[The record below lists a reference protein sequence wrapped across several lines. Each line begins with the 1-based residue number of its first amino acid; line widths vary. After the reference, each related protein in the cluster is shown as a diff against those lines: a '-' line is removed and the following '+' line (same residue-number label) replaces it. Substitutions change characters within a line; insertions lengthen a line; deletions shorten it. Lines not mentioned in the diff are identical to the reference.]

1 MQSNA
6 MQSNAIQ
13 SRDMKILPTL
23 SVGTQ
28 FVGDKRL
35 LQNLLM
41 ALFLLA
47 LLLLGI
53 RLWPHPPL
61 SQGVP
66 FSSSYYDRSGTLMR
80 LTLANDDRYRLWTP
94 LAEVSP
100 LVTQGILLHEDRWFY
115 YNPGFNPFSLI
126 RGFWRSYV
134 AGGRMQGGSTISMQ
148 LARMYWHLN
157 TRTPSGKALQVLRAV
172 QLELSYSKHD
182 ILEAYLNYAP
192 YGRNIESIGA
202 ASLIY
207 FDKTPQQLTLPEA
220 LTLAVLPQSPSY
232 RIDPKTGV
240 LGAAL
245 TQARNRLFQRWQQV
259 YPTDSSQT
267 ALFQLPLTLRQ
278 PEQMPYIAPHFIEQL
293 RQQNQQIVQV
303 HNRVDTTLDV
313 GLQRLIERQVN
324 AFITRNQS
332 RGIHNASV
340 LLVDSRDMG
349 VRALV
354 GSADYYNRDI
364 QGQVNGTNAKRSPG
378 STLKPFIYALGMEQG
393 VLHPMTILKDVPS
406 TFGAY
411 APENFDRRFLGP
423 VTATDALNFS
433 RNIPAVYVASQL
445 REPTLY
451 QFLRLSG
458 VANMASANHYGL
470 ALVLGGG
477 EVTAQ
482 ELAKLYALLANR
494 GELRPLRMQQ
504 HDANPSAIHLLSEE
518 SSFMTLDMLRQ
529 HRRPGDTL
537 AQRPST
543 LPVYW
548 KTGTSWGFRDA
559 WSVGIFGPY
568 VLVVWE
574 GNFDSRGNNAFVGAD
589 AAAPLFFNIIDSVTA
604 NYPALREPKH
614 SLPKQMKRVDICL
627 ASGNL
632 PTPWCQQKGK
642 TWFIPG
648 KSPIKVDTI
657 YRPVNIDIQTG
668 EVACPP
674 YDETQIR
681 TEIVEFWPSDLANV
695 FARAGLP
702 KRSPPVNRCKNA
714 GTAVSGNPPYITSP
728 LKNTTYTLRQSQHG
742 RDKIAFNAVTD
753 ADSKTVYWF
762 VDDIY
767 LGSTASKT
775 GIDWRPVNRGQ
786 YRVRAVDDRGRAD
799 SRTIT
804 IDIVD

>member
-1 MQSNA
+1 
-6 MQSNAIQ
+6 
-13 SRDMKILPTL
+13 MKILPVP
-23 SVGTQ
+23 SAV
-28 FVGDKRL
+28 FKRW
-35 LQNLLM
+35 LQNSLM

-47 LLLLGI
+47 LLLVGV

-66 FSSSYYDRSGTLMR
+66 LSSVYYDRHGALMR
-80 LTLANDDRYRLWTP
+80 ITLANDDRYRLWTP
-94 LAEVSP
+94 LEEISP
-100 LVTQGILLHEDRWFY
+100 LAVQGILLHEDRWFY
-115 YNPGFNPFSLI
+115 YNPGFNPVSLL

-134 AGGRMQGGSTISMQ
+134 AGGKMQGGSTITMQ
-148 LARMYWHLN
+148 LARMHWHLN
-157 TRTPSGKALQVLRAV
+157 TRTPQGKLLQVLRAI

-207 FDKTPQQLTLPEA
+207 FAKQPQDLTLAEA
-220 LTLAVLPQSPSY
+220 LTLSVLPQSPSY

-240 LGAAL
+240 LGEAL
-245 TQARNRLFQRWQQV
+245 TQARNRLFQRWQGV
-259 YPTDSSQT
+259 YPTDSSQK
-267 ALFQLPLTLRQ
+267 ALFQLPLALRQ

-293 RQQNQQIVQV
+293 RQQARRWGQSKSRI
-303 HNRVDTTLDV
+303 DTTLDA
-313 GLQRLIERQVN
+313 GLQRLVETQVN

-332 RGIHNASV
+332 RGIHNAAV

-349 VRALV
+349 IRALV
-354 GSADYYNRDI
+354 GSADYYNREI

-393 VLHPMTILKDVPS
+393 VLHPMTILKDVS
-406 TFGAY
+406 SSFGAY

-445 REPTLY
+445 RQPTFY
-451 QFLRLSG
+451 QFLSLSG
-458 VANMASANHYGL
+458 VSNMASENHYGL
-470 ALVLGGG
+470 SLVLGGG

-494 GELRPLRMQQ
+494 GVLRPLRMQNSDVSSQ
-504 HDANPSAIHLLSEE
+504 PIRLLSEE
-518 SSFMTLDMLRQ
+518 ASFVTLDMLRQ

-537 AQRPST
+537 AQRSPS

-574 GNFDSRGNNAFVGAD
+574 GNFNSKGNNVFVGAD
-589 AAAPLFFNIIDSVTA
+589 AAAPLFFNIIDSVNA
-604 NYPALREPKH
+604 NYPALQEPKH
-614 SLPKQMKRVDICL
+614 PFPKRLKRVDICL

-632 PTPWCQQKGK
+632 PTQWCQQKGK

-648 KSPIKVDTI
+648 KSPIKVDSV
-657 YRPVNIDIQTG
+657 YRPVVLDIYSG

-674 YDETQIR
+674 YDEAQTR
-681 TEIVEFWPSDLANV
+681 VEVFEFWPSDLANV
-695 FARAGLP
+695 FAAAGLP
-702 KRSPPVNRCKNA
+702 KRTPPINRCKDS
-714 GTAVSGNPPYITSP
+714 GVTVSGNPPRITSP
-728 LKNTTYTLRQSQHG
+728 LKNTTYTLRQSQQG
-742 RDKIAFNAVTD
+742 RDKISFNAVTD

-767 LGSTASKT
+767 LGSSASKT
-775 GIDWRPVNRGQ
+775 AIDWRPINNGQ
-786 YRVRAVDDRGRAD
+786 YRIRAVDDHGRAD
-799 SRTIT
+799 TRLVRIEL
-804 IDIVD
+804 VN

>member
-1 MQSNA
+1 
-6 MQSNAIQ
+6 
-13 SRDMKILPTL
+13 MKILKTPW
-23 SVGTQ
+23 
-28 FVGDKRL
+28 
-35 LQNLLM
+35 LQNGLM
-41 ALFLLA
+41 AVFLLA
-47 LLLLGI
+47 LTLAAI

-61 SQGVP
+61 SRGLP
-66 FSSSYYDRSGTLMR
+66 LSSVYYDRHGALLR
-80 LTLANDDRYRLWTP
+80 ITLANDERYRLWTP
-94 LAEVSP
+94 LDAVSP
-100 LVTQGILLHEDRWFY
+100 LAVRGLLLHEDRWFY
-115 YNPGFNPFSLI
+115 YNPGFNPIGLM

-134 AGGRMQGGSTISMQ
+134 AGGKMQGGSTISMQ
-148 LARMYWHLN
+148 LARMRWHLN
-157 TRTPSGKALQVLRAV
+157 TRTPGGKLLQVLRAI
-172 QLELSYSKHD
+172 QLELSYSKRD

-207 FDKTPQQLTLPEA
+207 FGKAPRDLTLPEA

-232 RIDPKTGV
+232 RLAPKTGV
-240 LGAAL
+240 LGIAL
-245 TQARNRLFQRWQQV
+245 TQARSRLFQRWQNV
-259 YPTDSSQT
+259 YATDGSQR
-267 ALFQLPLTLRQ
+267 ALFRLPLALRQ

-293 RQQNQQIVQV
+293 RRQTQQLVRRDT
-303 HNRVDTTLDV
+303 RVDTQLDAR
-313 GLQRLIERQVN
+313 LQRLVERQVD
-324 AFITRNQS
+324 AFIARNQS
-332 RGIHNASV
+332 RGIHNAAV

-354 GSADYYNRDI
+354 GSADYYNRPI

-406 TFGAY
+406 SFGAY

-445 REPTLY
+445 RQPTFY
-451 QFLRLSG
+451 QFLRLAG
-458 VANMASANHYGL
+458 VANMASENHYGL
-470 ALVLGGG
+470 SLVLGGG

-494 GELRPLRMQQ
+494 GELRPLRMLRGEAQT
-504 HDANPSAIHLLSEE
+504 PPVRLLSEE
-518 SSFMTLDMLRQ
+518 ASFITLDMLRQ

-537 AQRPST
+537 AQRSSS

-574 GNFDSRGNNAFVGAD
+574 GNFDSRGNNALVGTE
-589 AAAPLFFNIIDSVTA
+589 AAAPLFFNIVDSVNA
-604 NYPALREPKH
+604 SDPALQEPKH
-614 SLPKQMKRVDICL
+614 AWPKRLRRVDICL
-627 ASGNL
+627 ASGDL
-632 PTPWCQQKGK
+632 PTPWCRQKGK

-648 KSPIKVDTI
+648 KSPIKVDSV
-657 YRPVNIDIQTG
+657 YRPVVLDIHSG

-674 YDETQIR
+674 YDPAETR
-681 TEIVEFWPSDLANV
+681 TEVFEFWPSDLANV
-695 FARAGLP
+695 FAQAGLP
-702 KRSPPVNRCKNA
+702 KRAPPLNRCRDN
-714 GTAVSGNPPYITSP
+714 GIAVGGNPPRITSP
-728 LKNTTYTLRQSQHG
+728 LKNTTYTLRQSQQG

-753 ADSKTVYWF
+753 ADSKTLYWF

-767 LGSTASKT
+767 LGSSASKKA
-775 GIDWRPVNRGQ
+775 IDWRPVNNGQ
-786 YRVRAVDDRGRAD
+786 YRIRAVDDRGRAD
-799 SRTIT
+799 SRLVTIEW
-804 IDIVD
+804 VN

>member
-1 MQSNA
+1 
-6 MQSNAIQ
+6 
-13 SRDMKILPTL
+13 MKILPVF
-23 SVGTQ
+23 SAAA
-28 FVGDKRL
+28 KRW
-35 LQNLLM
+35 LQNIFMAVVLLTL
-41 ALFLLA
+41 LFFS
-47 LLLLGI
+47 I

-66 FSSSYYDRSGTLMR
+66 LSSVYYDRQGVLMR
-80 LTLANDDRYRLWTP
+80 ITLANDDRYRLWTP
-94 LAEVSP
+94 LEQISP
-100 LVTQGILLHEDRWFY
+100 LAVRGILLHEDRWFY
-115 YNPGFNPFSLI
+115 YNPGFNPVSLV

-134 AGGRMQGGSTISMQ
+134 AGGKMQGGSTVTMQ
-148 LARMYWHLN
+148 LARMHWHLN
-157 TRTPSGKALQVLRAV
+157 TRTPSGKLMQIVRAV

-207 FDKTPQQLTLPEA
+207 FAKAPQDLTLPEA
-220 LTLAVLPQSPSY
+220 LTLSVLPQSPSY

-240 LGAAL
+240 LGSAL
-245 TQARNRLFQRWQQV
+245 TQARNRLFQRWQGV
-259 YPTDSSQT
+259 YATDSSQK
-267 ALFQLPLTLRQ
+267 ALFQLPLALRQ

-293 RQQNQQIVQV
+293 RQQNQPLVQR
-303 HNRVDTTLDV
+303 NTRIDTTLDV
-313 GLQRLIERQVN
+313 GLQRLIEKQVS
-324 AFITRNQS
+324 AFIARNQS

-349 VRALV
+349 VQALV
-354 GSADYYNRDI
+354 GSADYYNREI

-406 TFGAY
+406 SFGAY

-445 REPTLY
+445 RQPTFY

-458 VANMASANHYGL
+458 VANMASENHYGL
-470 ALVLGGG
+470 SLVLGGG
-477 EVTAQ
+477 EVTSQ

-494 GELRPLRMQQ
+494 GVLRPLRMQKS
-504 HDANPSAIHLLSEE
+504 DASPQPVRLLSEE
-518 SSFMTLDMLRQ
+518 ASFITLDMLRQ

-537 AQRPST
+537 AQRSSS

-574 GNFDSRGNNAFVGAD
+574 GNFDSKGNNVFVGAD

-604 NYPALREPKH
+604 SYPSLQEPKH
-614 SLPKQMKRVDICL
+614 PWPKQLKRVDICL

-648 KSPIKVDTI
+648 KSPIKVDTV
-657 YRPVNIDIQTG
+657 YRPVVLDNQSG
-668 EVACPP
+668 EVVCPP
-674 YDETQIR
+674 YDETQTH
-681 TEIVEFWPSDLANV
+681 TEVFEFWPSDLANV
-695 FARAGLP
+695 FAQAGLP
-702 KRSPPVNRCKNA
+702 KRAPPVGRCKDN
-714 GTAVSGNPPYITSP
+714 GVAVSGNPPRITSP
-728 LKNTTYTLRQSQHG
+728 LKNTTYTLRQSQQG

-767 LGSTASKT
+767 LGSSASKT
-775 GIDWRPVNRGQ
+775 AIDWRPINNGQ
-786 YRVRAVDDRGRAD
+786 YRIRAVDDRGRAD
-799 SRTIT
+799 SRMIT
-804 IDIVD
+804 IELMN

>member
-1 MQSNA
+1 
-6 MQSNAIQ
+6 
-13 SRDMKILPTL
+13 MKILPA
-23 SVGTQ
+23 SAVA
-28 FVGDKRL
+28 KRW
-35 LQNLLM
+35 LQNILM
-41 ALFLLA
+41 AVFLLA
-47 LLLLGI
+47 LGLVGA

-66 FSSSYYDRSGTLMR
+66 FSTVYYDRYGTLMR

-94 LAEVSP
+94 LEKISP
-100 LVTQGILLHEDRWFY
+100 LAVQGILLHEDRWFY
-115 YNPGFNPFSLI
+115 YNPGFNPFSLM

-134 AGGRMQGGSTISMQ
+134 AGGKMQGGSTITMQ
-148 LARMYWHLN
+148 LARMHWHLN
-157 TRTPSGKALQVLRAV
+157 TRTPSGKIMQVLRAI

-207 FDKTPQQLTLPEA
+207 FARAPQDLTLPEA
-220 LTLAVLPQSPSY
+220 LTLSVLPQSPSY

-240 LGAAL
+240 LGQAL
-245 TQARNRLFQRWQQV
+245 TLARNRLFQRWQSV
-259 YPTDSSQT
+259 YSTDSSQRV
-267 ALFQLPLTLRQ
+267 LFQLPLALRQ
-278 PEQMPYIAPHFIEQL
+278 PELMPYIAPHFIEQL
-293 RQQNQQIVQV
+293 RQQTRQLVQLDT
-303 HNRVDTTLDV
+303 RVDTTLDV

-324 AFITRNQS
+324 AFIVRNQS

-349 VRALV
+349 IRALV
-354 GSADYYNRDI
+354 GSADYYNREI

-406 TFGAY
+406 SFGAY

-445 REPTLY
+445 RQPTFY
-451 QFLRLSG
+451 QFLSLSG
-458 VANMASANHYGL
+458 IASLASENHYGL
-470 ALVLGGG
+470 SLVLGGG
-477 EVTAQ
+477 EITAQ

-494 GELRPLRMQQ
+494 GVLRPLRMQKN
-504 HDANPSAIHLLSEE
+504 DACPAPIRLLSEE
-518 SSFMTLDMLRQ
+518 ASFTTLDMLRQ

-537 AQRPST
+537 AQRSSS

-574 GNFDSRGNNAFVGAD
+574 GNFDSRGNNVFVGAD
-589 AAAPLFFNIIDSVTA
+589 AAAPLFFNIIDSINA
-604 NYPALREPKH
+604 SYPALQEPKH
-614 SLPKQMKRVDICL
+614 PFPKQLKRVDICL

-632 PTPWCQQKGK
+632 PTQWCQQKGK

-648 KSPIKVDTI
+648 KSPIKVDTV
-657 YRPVNIDIQTG
+657 YRPVVLDIHSG
-668 EVACPP
+668 EMACPP
-674 YDETQIR
+674 YDETQTR
-681 TEIVEFWPSDLANV
+681 TEVFEFWPSDLANV
-695 FARAGLP
+695 FAQAGLP
-702 KRSPPVNRCKNA
+702 KRDPPVNHCKDNTMA
-714 GTAVSGNPPYITSP
+714 IDGSPPRITSP
-728 LKNTTYTLRQSQHG
+728 LKNITYTLRQSRQG

-767 LGSTASKT
+767 LGSSASKT
-775 GIDWRPVNRGQ
+775 AIDWRPLNNGQ
-786 YRVRAVDDRGRAD
+786 YRIRAVDDHGRAD
-799 SRTIT
+799 SRLIA
-804 IDIVD
+804 IELVN

>member
-1 MQSNA
+1 MT
-6 MQSNAIQ
+6 
-13 SRDMKILPTL
+13 ILPA
-23 SVGTQ
+23 SAVA
-28 FVGDKRL
+28 KCW
-35 LQNLLM
+35 LQNILM
-41 ALFLLA
+41 AVFLLA
-47 LLLLGI
+47 LGLVGA

-66 FSSSYYDRSGTLMR
+66 FSTVYYDRHGTLMR

-94 LAEVSP
+94 LEKISP
-100 LVTQGILLHEDRWFY
+100 LAVQGILLHEDRWFY
-115 YNPGFNPFSLI
+115 YNPGFNPVSLL

-134 AGGRMQGGSTISMQ
+134 AGGKMQGGSTITMQ
-148 LARMYWHLN
+148 LARMHWHLN
-157 TRTPSGKALQVLRAV
+157 TRTPGGKLMQVLRAV

-207 FDKTPQQLTLPEA
+207 FAKAPQDLTLPEA
-220 LTLAVLPQSPSY
+220 LTLSVLPQSPSY

-240 LGAAL
+240 LGQAL
-245 TQARNRLFQRWQQV
+245 TQARNRLFQRWQGV
-259 YPTDSSQT
+259 YSTDSSQR
-267 ALFQLPLTLRQ
+267 ALFQLPLALRQ
-278 PEQMPYIAPHFIEQL
+278 PERMPYIAPHFIEQL
-293 RQQNQQIVQV
+293 RQQTQQLVQLDT
-303 HNRVDTTLDV
+303 RVDTTLDA

-324 AFITRNQS
+324 AFIVRNHS

-349 VRALV
+349 IRALV
-354 GSADYYNRDI
+354 GSADYYNREI

-406 TFGAY
+406 SFGAY

-445 REPTLY
+445 RQPTFY
-451 QFLRLSG
+451 QFLSLSG
-458 VANMASANHYGL
+458 IANLASENHYGL
-470 ALVLGGG
+470 SLVLGGG
-477 EVTAQ
+477 EITAQ

-494 GELRPLRMQQ
+494 GALRPLRMQKS
-504 HDANPSAIHLLSEE
+504 DAYPPPIRLISEE
-518 SSFMTLDMLRQ
+518 ASFTTLDMLRQ

-537 AQRPST
+537 AQRSSS

-574 GNFDSRGNNAFVGAD
+574 GNFDSRGNNVFVGAD
-589 AAAPLFFNIIDSVTA
+589 AAAPLFFNIIDSINA
-604 NYPALREPKH
+604 SYPALQEPKH
-614 SLPKQMKRVDICL
+614 PFPKQLKRVDICL

-632 PTPWCQQKGK
+632 PTQWCQQKGK

-648 KSPIKVDTI
+648 KSPIKVDTV
-657 YRPVNIDIQTG
+657 YRPVVLDINSG

-674 YDETQIR
+674 YDKTQTR
-681 TEIVEFWPSDLANV
+681 TEVFEFWPSDLANV
-695 FARAGLP
+695 FAQAGLP
-702 KRSPPVNRCKNA
+702 KRAPPVNHCKDNA
-714 GTAVSGNPPYITSP
+714 VAIGGSPPRITSP
-728 LKNTTYTLRQSQHG
+728 LKNTTYTLRQSQQG
-742 RDKIAFNAVTD
+742 RDKISFNAVTD

-767 LGSTASKT
+767 LGSSASKT
-775 GIDWRPVNRGQ
+775 AIDWRPVNNGQ
-786 YRVRAVDDRGRAD
+786 YRIRAVDDHGRAD
-799 SRTIT
+799 SRLIT
-804 IDIVD
+804 IELVN

>member
-1 MQSNA
+1 MGFSG
-6 MQSNAIQ
+6 S
-13 SRDMKILPTL
+13 SG
-23 SVGTQ
+23 V
-28 FVGDKRL
+28 KRL
-35 LQNLLM
+35 LQNIAAVLL
-41 ALFLLA
+41 LLA
-47 LLLLGI
+47 LFFVGW

-61 SQGVP
+61 SQGLP
-66 FSSSYYDRSGTLMR
+66 LSTAWYDRHGQLLR
-80 LTLANDDRYRLWTP
+80 LQLASDDRYRLWTP
-94 LAEVSP
+94 LEAMSP
-100 LVTQGILLHEDRWFY
+100 LVINGILLHEDRWFY
-115 YNPGFNPFSLI
+115 FNPGFNPLSLM

-134 AGGRMQGGSTISMQ
+134 AGGSKQGGSTISMQ
-148 LARMYWHLN
+148 LARMIWQLN
-157 TRTPSGKALQVLRAV
+157 TRTPGGKLVQMLRAV

-207 FDKTPQQLTLPEA
+207 FAKAPQDLTLPEA
-220 LTLAVLPQSPSY
+220 LTLSVLPQSPSY

-240 LGAAL
+240 LGQAL
-245 TQARNRLFQRWQQV
+245 TQARNRLFQRWQGV
-259 YPTDSSQT
+259 YSTDSSQR
-267 ALFQLPLTLRQ
+267 ALFQLPLALRQ
-278 PEQMPYIAPHFIEQL
+278 PERMPYIAPHFIEQL
-293 RQQNQQIVQV
+293 RQQTQQLVQLDT
-303 HNRVDTTLDV
+303 RVDTTLDA

-324 AFITRNQS
+324 AFIVRNQS

-349 VRALV
+349 IRALV
-354 GSADYYNRDI
+354 GSADYYNREI

-406 TFGAY
+406 SFGAY

-445 REPTLY
+445 RQPTFY
-451 QFLRLSG
+451 QFLSLSG
-458 VANMASANHYGL
+458 IANLASENHYGL
-470 ALVLGGG
+470 SLVLGGG
-477 EVTAQ
+477 EITAQ

-494 GELRPLRMQQ
+494 GALRPLRMQKS
-504 HDANPSAIHLLSEE
+504 DAYPPPIRLISEE
-518 SSFMTLDMLRQ
+518 ASFTTLDMLRQ

-537 AQRPST
+537 AQRSSS

-574 GNFDSRGNNAFVGAD
+574 GNFDSRGNNVFVGAD
-589 AAAPLFFNIIDSVTA
+589 AAAPLFFNIIDSINA
-604 NYPALREPKH
+604 SYPALQEPKH
-614 SLPKQMKRVDICL
+614 PFPKQLKRVDICL

-632 PTPWCQQKGK
+632 PTQWCQQKGK

-648 KSPIKVDTI
+648 KSPIKVDTV
-657 YRPVNIDIQTG
+657 YRPVVLDINSG

-674 YDETQIR
+674 YDETQTR
-681 TEIVEFWPSDLANV
+681 TEVFEFWPSDLANV
-695 FARAGLP
+695 FAQAGLP
-702 KRSPPVNRCKNA
+702 KRAPPVNHCKDNA
-714 GTAVSGNPPYITSP
+714 VAIGGSPPRITSP
-728 LKNTTYTLRQSQHG
+728 LKNTTYTLRQSQQG
-742 RDKIAFNAVTD
+742 RDKISFNAVTD

-767 LGSTASKT
+767 LGSSASKT
-775 GIDWRPVNRGQ
+775 AIDWRPVNNGQ
-786 YRVRAVDDRGRAD
+786 YRIRAVDDHGRAD
-799 SRTIT
+799 SRLIT
-804 IDIVD
+804 IELVN